1 MIQSKKYLRKLAIYG
16 HLLVLVILC
25 TACGNK
31 KEWYSC
37 QNIPVGDGKL
47 NWGMSTDE
55 IKEVLGNPTL
65 EAAYEYGNGICMT
78 YEYGT
83 PVKCGLGACSGFVL
97 YVGEKKDGFGG
108 LATIE
113 MTMDKTTKESVVEKL
128 ADFYGELS
136 PRGGSTQ
143 MERDL
148 KKANPDYFNEAYWCD
163 AWKMETLTEEEF
175 DLMTKSYNAVT
186 GDEGA
191 TLKQE
196 TLLMDV
202 TVSGIQSEETYR
214 CKVELYAVKMCLW
227 ENLGL

>member
-25 TACGNK
+25 TTCGNK
-31 KEWYSC
+31 NERYSR
-37 QNIPVGDGKL
+37 QNILVGDGRL

-136 PRGGSTQ
+136 PRGRSTQ

-148 KKANPDYFNEAYWCD
+148 KKAKE
-163 AWKMETLTEEEF
+163 
-175 DLMTKSYNAVT
+175 V
-186 GDEGA
+186 
-191 TLKQE
+191 
-196 TLLMDV
+196 
-202 TVSGIQSEETYR
+202 
-214 CKVELYAVKMCLW
+214 
-227 ENLGL
+227 